1 MIEKIDKFIELLLTS
16 NDIALIP
23 YNPNP
28 DPELV
33 EIFDHFKVADKNI
46 VYKTLITNH
55 NNLLDDKFMFV
66 LNTIS
71 HYKGM
76 FDGFDTQIEFETY
89 QRIKPWLSNNA
100 KRQFRLHYYR
110 EYGEALLRD
119 DIFDLD
125 DGLIHLILTNDIP
138 LFIKIAKKLKIPDAG
153 RKIFELNNF
162 AVYDWLNVCDDV
174 YVELNKLNEP
184 KFIFQNMN
192 GRLNSTDGALRY
204 VLENTEPNKELF
216 LSIKR
221 NIGIE
226 KFLKISNGKFDNA
239 FYEEIIETLDDLI
252 FVINTSD
259 MKLNTLETILKTTK
273 ERFPSIYES
282 LNSLLFMKKDFNNK

>member
-1 MIEKIDKFIELLLTS
+1 MEKIDNFIKLLLS
-16 NDIALIP
+16 SEDIALIP

-33 EIFDHFKVADKNI
+33 ELFNHFQKVDKNI
-46 VYKTLITNH
+46 VYTAVLTKH
-55 NNLLDDKFMFV
+55 NNLIDDKFIFV
-66 LNTIS
+66 LNTIK
-71 HYKGM
+71 HYKGL
-76 FDGFDTQIEFETY
+76 FDGFDSQIEFKLY
-89 QRIKPWLSNNA
+89 QKIKPWLSVEA
-100 KRQFRLHYYR
+100 RKKFRLHFYR
-110 EYGEALLRD
+110 DYGEALLKD
-119 DIFDLD
+119 EFFELD
-125 DGLIHLILTNDIP
+125 DGLLHLILTNDVQ
-138 LFIKIAKKLKIPDAG
+138 LFIKIANKMKIDDAA
-153 RKIFELNNF
+153 RKIFDNDPL

-174 YVELNKLNEP
+174 YAELNKLNEP

-226 KFLKISNGKFDNA
+226 KFLRISNGKFDDA